1 MKKTTLF
8 VIIIIAI
15 VITFSL
21 FYIFSQ
27 RREKEVASLG
37 RDQREQQINVH
48 STINIYDSLSHAIHV
63 RNSLLYKNSH
73 RKIEADALDSLTNH
87 ILHYFISG
95 SKNHQLY
102 FLEDDKLL
110 YNIICR
116 VNSNGEIENVLLD
129 DNNISYLNDSAI
141 INYLLSMPPYTNWNI
156 INPYPQR
163 ELTDI
168 MFPVRVRYR

>member
-1 MKKTTLF
+1 MKKISLF
-8 VIIIIAI
+8 VIIIAI
-15 VITFSL
+15 VIVFSL
-21 FYIFSQ
+21 FQIFSQ
-27 RREKEVASLG
+27 RKENEVASLG
-37 RDQREQQINVH
+37 RDQGA
-48 STINIYDSLSHAIHV
+48 TINIYDSLSHAIHV

-156 INPYPQR
+156 INPYPQH